1 MICEFWTLSIVMDF
15 LTLVPNSSLES
26 VTNCEVGIF
35 WSPGWLSSQ
44 LAILAGGQSGTVL
57 CSHDQIWWT
66 TQSPVHCRPAPPLH
80 TILLVSLFSGYWN
93 RWWSSWPTT
102 YSSPPGHPVLIT
114 VPLLLRLGNSARARQ
129 ESCTASQRSGPQS
142 HSFFTTC
149 ALTFAKIINQ
159 RV

>member
-66 TQSPVHCRPAPPLH
+66 SQSSVHCNLPLLH
-80 TILLVSLFSGYWN
+80 LLTPSKAHNFAGV
-93 RWWSSWPTT
+93 
-102 YSSPPGHPVLIT
+102 PVLWI
-114 VPLLLRLGNSARARQ
+114 L
-129 ESCTASQRSGPQS
+129 
-142 HSFFTTC
+142 
-149 ALTFAKIINQ
+149 K
-159 RV
+159 

>member
-66 TQSPVHCRPAPPLH
+66 TQSSVHFRPAP
-80 TILLVSLFSGYWN
+80 
-93 RWWSSWPTT
+93 
-102 YSSPPGHPVLIT
+102 SPPPHSSSAHNFAGVPVLWI
-114 VPLLLRLGNSARARQ
+114 L
-129 ESCTASQRSGPQS
+129 
-142 HSFFTTC
+142 
-149 ALTFAKIINQ
+149 K
-159 RV
+159 